1 MSHFT
6 DVKHFMSTFGQAT
19 PAQPTVPAVD
29 IVKLRLR
36 LIIEEFEELFDA
48 VTITGYDEHP
58 VLDVAKKSFLS
69 LNNCIKALEAQDFDV
84 DMIESADAFTDL
96 DYVVQGGGI
105 AFGIDLDKCFE
116 EVHSSNMSKL
126 DANGKPIR
134 NAEGK
139 VQKSELY
146 RKPDL
151 KSVLIKQGYIPYVEA
166 T

>member
-19 PAQPTVPAVD
+19 PVQPTIPAVD
-29 IVKLRLR
+29 IIKLRLR

-48 VTITGYDEHP
+48 VTITGYNEHH
-58 VLDVAKKSFLS
+58 VLDVAKASFLT
-69 LNNCIKALEAQDFDV
+69 LNNCIKALEPEDFDV

-105 AFGIDLDKCFE
+105 AFGINLDECFE

-126 DANGKPIR
+126 DKDGKPIR

-146 RKPDL
+146 RAPDL
-151 KSVLIKQGYIPYVEA
+151 KLVLMKQGYVPYVE
-166 T
+166 TT